1 MVDACCVLT
10 CCLTCTQLGL
20 FYYYFYSCD
29 SAHPSLSV
37 LVLTDPV
44 TLDTLNISVRFASEW
59 QGIKKKIKK
68 ACYLT
73 ATVHPVST
81 VSLMLSKKDFMK
93 KVHIFSISAL
103 RTLFVT
109 LSNGAVIWLQTDS
122 LQLCLTRSLTF
133 CQTSGQKSCFWPFSQ
148 FRLFDRHCQ
157 PSVWNGQFGSLFC
170 KFSHTKLFSNN
181 FFFFSSSSLQ

>member
-1 MVDACCVLT
+1 
-10 CCLTCTQLGL
+10 
-20 FYYYFYSCD
+20 
-29 SAHPSLSV
+29 
-37 LVLTDPV
+37 
-44 TLDTLNISVRFASEW
+44 
-59 QGIKKKIKK
+59 
-68 ACYLT
+68 
-73 ATVHPVST
+73 
-81 VSLMLSKKDFMK
+81 MK

-122 LQLCLTRSLTF
+122 LQPCLTRSLTF
-133 CQTSGQKSCFWPFSQ
+133 CQTSRQKSCFWPFSQ

-181 FFFFSSSSLQ
+181 FFFFHLPHFNKTASYFLCASTSFFFLSFLYHSFCICCPSGLIPQTRLWSHVWKQKQWKCKSSHRNNTS